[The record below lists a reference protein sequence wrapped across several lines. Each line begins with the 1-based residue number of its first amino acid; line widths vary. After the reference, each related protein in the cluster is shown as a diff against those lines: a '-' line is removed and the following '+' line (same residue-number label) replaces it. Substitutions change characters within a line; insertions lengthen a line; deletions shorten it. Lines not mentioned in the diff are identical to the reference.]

1 MLTLLALALAGT
13 GDWHAGVTFGAGFRA
28 APKRAVPD
36 GLAPRLDLHL
46 LTLQYELSETWRAE
60 LQLDPVHW
68 WATRGATTAPRL
80 PMTLYLSQ
88 QHPWKGRY
96 TAVLSPGLYM
106 APGLDAVAIDERLRY
121 RPATVLAVSGR
132 VGLQR
137 QRWLWPHLRS
147 TWSVRADVG
156 MDLNLDPDALN
167 ASRYVRV
174 GVERSYVWG
183 PR

>member
-1 MLTLLALALAGT
+1 MESLAG
-13 GDWHAGVTFGAGFRA
+13 
-28 APKRAVPD
+28 
-36 GLAPRLDLHL
+36 DLI
-46 LTLQYELSETWRAE
+46 
-60 LQLDPVHW
+60 
-68 WATRGATTAPRL
+68 
-80 PMTLYLSQ
+80 
-88 QHPWKGRY
+88 K
-96 TAVLSPGLYM
+96 
-106 APGLDAVAIDERLRY
+106 AIDERLRY

-174 GVERSYVWG
+174 GVERSYLWG